1 MYLPL
6 PPVTKRGIRI
16 VGFDPSLR
24 NWGISKGIMIPGQKP
39 QIHIEEVD
47 VINPELPTGKQVRQN
62 SLDLESAKQLCSA
75 ALAAA
80 KGAQAIFVEVPVGSQ
95 SARAMASYG
104 ICVGVLGA
112 LRATGIPFFEVT
124 PTEVK
129 MASVGKKTATK
140 LDMIQWAMARH
151 PEANWPVYKQKGE
164 TKVSEAKA
172 EHMADAT
179 AAIYAGLSCNS
190 FQQLLPFMQPT

>member
-1 MYLPL
+1 MKIK
-6 PPVTKRGIRI
+6 VCGQ
-16 VGFDPSLR
+16 DPSLR
-24 NWGISKGIMIPGQKP
+24 NWGVSLGTYDTVTGKLV
-39 QIHIEEVD
+39 IEEVD

-62 SLDLESAKQLCSA
+62 SLDLESAKQLCAA
-75 ALAAA
+75 ALSAA

-129 MASVGKKTATK
+129 MASAGKKTATK
-140 LDMIQWAMARH
+140 QEMIEWALNQH
-151 PEANWPVYKQKGE
+151 PEANWPKYKQNGVV
-164 TKVSEAKA
+164 KVSEAKA

-179 AAIYAGLSCNS
+179 AAIYAGLACNS
-190 FQQLLPFMQPT
+190 FQQLLPFMQPNQ

>member
-1 MYLPL
+1 M
-6 PPVTKRGIRI
+6 
-16 VGFDPSLR
+16 DPSLR
-24 NWGISKGIMIPGQKP
+24 NWGFSKGIYDTETK
-39 QIHIEEVD
+39 QITLYELG
-47 VINPELPTGKQVRQN
+47 VIQPTLPKGKQVRQN
-62 SLDLESAKQLCSA
+62 SLDLESAKQLCA
-75 ALAAA
+75 ASLDAA

-129 MASVGKKTATK
+129 VASVGYKNATK
-140 LDMIQWAMARH
+140 SEMILWATTAH
-151 PEANWPVYKQKGE
+151 PEANWPTYKQHGKDV
-164 TKVSEAKA
+164 VSEAKA

-179 AAIYAGLSCNS
+179 AAIYAGLACNS
-190 FQQLLPFMQPT
+190 FQQMLPLI